1 MQSNKITHPEYN
13 DLNDFIHDLI
23 GEKLEE
29 FDNGLSSYMERIKKD
44 VENATSTSSG
54 LVTTRIKNIQNNIDE
69 IRLELVEN
77 IDECHSAIDG
87 LDSKLSALVQKIN
100 TYQVEQESYNNKFQ
114 ENLGKELNELKAE
127 QKNDLKA
134 ISNALDL
141 IRQGHK
147 QTQIETVT
155 LLANFQD
162 DCSQNFSTLKQMIE
176 SLEVGGR
183 QNHKEML
190 KQQQILQVKMHQIFI
205 IALLAL
211 FFLLAILG
219 LGIFQIIPK

>member
-1 MQSNKITHPEYN
+1 M
-13 DLNDFIHDLI
+13 
-23 GEKLEE
+23 
-29 FDNGLSSYMERIKKD
+29 
-44 VENATSTSSG
+44 
-54 LVTTRIKNIQNNIDE
+54 
-69 IRLELVEN
+69 EN

-176 SLEVGGR
+176 SLEVGGS